1 MIQPGEVITLNPN
14 AKLIA
19 SIKQALKRTH
29 SAVVLTCNS
38 DAHYHTTNLAVE
50 ADRLHDLVVKL
61 IDSWPRERE

>member
-1 MIQPGEVITLNPN
+1 
-14 AKLIA
+14 
-19 SIKQALKRTH
+19 
-29 SAVVLTCNS
+29 LTCNS